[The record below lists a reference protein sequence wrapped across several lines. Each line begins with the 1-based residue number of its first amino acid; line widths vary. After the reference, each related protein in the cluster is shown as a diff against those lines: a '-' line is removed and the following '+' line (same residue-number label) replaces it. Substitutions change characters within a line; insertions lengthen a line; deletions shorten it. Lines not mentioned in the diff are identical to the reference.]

1 MEPAAA
7 RALLKRIVADS
18 ARGWGT
24 EEEDFSRNAASS
36 SSAAAAAATGGPS
49 STPVVGKRQPRG
61 DDGASPTED
70 APGNLTLAMGGWG
83 NGMATVDITRMG

>member
-36 SSAAAAAATGGPS
+36 AAAAATGGPS

-61 DDGASPTED
+61 DGASPTED